1 MDLRLLAT
9 ADLHLGMRFAGYPEA
24 QSNLAEA
31 RFTALE
37 RLVEQANV
45 AGCRLFLIAGDLFER
60 PNLPQREVL
69 RAANMLAE
77 FQGELA
83 AVLPGNHDYFA
94 GESGSLWK
102 SFRERAGDRVLL
114 LDRPQV
120 YDLRHYGLEVLL
132 YPGPCT
138 SRHSPRH
145 ALDWIAPQ
153 ERPDDGLLRI
163 GLAHGSI
170 EGFSPDLEGEYCPM
184 RIPELEAL
192 GLDLWI
198 VGHTHRPYPS
208 APSADSRLFIPGI
221 PEPDGFDCR
230 HEGSA
235 WLISLTG
242 DRRVRSEQLRTGTY
256 RFRREELDLEPGS
269 DPEQRLAALRTPE
282 AARTLLRLTL
292 KGFLASEQRSA
303 LRAEL
308 DKLSKELFRLEV
320 DDGELS
326 EWITQERVQAEFS
339 QGSFPHELLTR
350 LIAEGQPEALQLAYA
365 LIQEARR

>member
-9 ADLHLGMRFAGYPEA
+9 ADLHLGMRFAGFPEA
-24 QSNLAEA
+24 QANLAEA

-37 RLVEQANV
+37 RLVEQANA

-69 RAANMLAE
+69 RAANILDQ

-83 AVLPGNHDYFA
+83 AVLPGNHDYFT

-145 ALDWIAPQ
+145 ALDWIAPHQ
-153 ERPDDGLLRI
+153 GPDDDLLRI

-184 RIPELEAL
+184 RVPELEAL

-208 APSADSRLFIPGI
+208 PPSADARLFIPGV
-221 PEPDGFDCR
+221 PEPDGFACR
-230 HEGSA
+230 HQGSA
-235 WLISLTG
+235 WLLNLGG
-242 DRRVRSEQLRTGTY
+242 DRRVRSELLRTGTY
-256 RFRREELDLEPGS
+256 SFRREELDLAPGC
-269 DPEQRLAALRTPE
+269 DAVERLAALRAPE
-282 AARTLLRLTL
+282 AANTLLRLKL
-292 KGFLASEQRSA
+292 KGFLDSEQRLA

-308 DKLSKELFRLEV
+308 EELGRVLLRLEV
-320 DDGELS
+320 DDSELAD
-326 EWITQERVQAEFS
+326 WITQERVEAEFS
-339 QGSFPHELLTR
+339 RGSFPHELLTR
-350 LIAEGQPEALQLAYA
+350 LIADGQPDTLQLAYA
-365 LIQEARR
+365 LLQEARR